1 VTPYAHEKHCRT
13 QPWPLNAFRL
23 YSAEVIKLTPQTDKP
38 GRAVQLRTTN
48 ASTSA
53 KAEDLIADPST
64 SKWLREALRTALSLD
79 PVDAAIDVEILAAV
93 VVSLCDE
100 ILAEQTRAESLFD
113 RGSARVMTLDQNRTN
128 IYGTLECV
136 CGHQSVFR
144 GTNAE
149 IINCPKCREFYRVD
163 RLLRLSPIGKEHP
176 ASGAGAVLYSV
187 PGGWEHQQIKD
198 AFEDEQKPG

>member
-1 VTPYAHEKHCRT
+1 M
-13 QPWPLNAFRL
+13 
-23 YSAEVIKLTPQTDKP
+23 
-38 GRAVQLRTTN
+38 
-48 ASTSA
+48 
-53 KAEDLIADPST
+53 
-64 SKWLREALRTALSLD
+64 
-79 PVDAAIDVEILAAV
+79 DAANDVEILAAV

-100 ILAEQTRAESLFD
+100 ILAEQTRAESVFD

-136 CGHQSVFR
+136 CGHRSVFR

-163 RLLRLSPIGKEHP
+163 RSLRLSPIGKEHP
-176 ASGAGAVLYSV
+176 ASGAGTVLYSV

>member
-1 VTPYAHEKHCRT
+1 MRT
-13 QPWPLNAFRL
+13 
-23 YSAEVIKLTPQTDKP
+23 S
-38 GRAVQLRTTN
+38 N

-64 SKWLREALRTALSLD
+64 SQWLRDALRTALSRD
-79 PVDAAIDVEILAAV
+79 PVDAANDVEILAAV

-100 ILAEQTRAESLFD
+100 SLAEQVSAKSRLDT
-113 RGSARVMTLDQNRTN
+113 GSTLVMTLDQNRTN

-136 CGHQSVFR
+136 CGHRSVFR

-163 RLLRLSPIGKEHP
+163 RSLRLSPIGKEHP
-176 ASGAGAVLYSV
+176 DSGAGAVLYSV
-187 PGGWEHQQIKD
+187 PGRWEHQQIKD
-198 AFEDEQKPG
+198 AFEDEQKLG